1 MRTSMKIREATL
13 ADCREIAELAL
24 IAGEG
29 IPAYFWQDS
38 RQAGQD
44 IEDVGAEK
52 LKSENENFSYRNALI
67 ATIEEKIAGMM
78 LAYKLEDEEEDLDA
92 LPEFIRPL
100 IELEQLV
107 PATFYI
113 NMLATFPKY
122 RNMSIGTT
130 LMQRVDA
137 QALKKGCSTT
147 SIQVFDENE
156 GALRLYLRLG
166 YQIIDSRKVIPHS
179 CHPYKGGEVLLLTRP
194 VSSN

>member
-1 MRTSMKIREATL
+1 MKIREATL

-29 IPAYFWQDS
+29 IPAFFWQDS

-52 LKSENENFSYRNALI
+52 LKSESENFSYHNALV
-67 ATIEEKIAGMM
+67 ACVDDQIAGMM
-78 LAYKLEDEEEDLDA
+78 LAYKLEDDDEDLDA

-137 QALKKGCSTT
+137 QALEKGCSTT
-147 SIQVFDENE
+147 SIQVFDKNE

-194 VSSN
+194 VNNN